1 MRKQVAAAMLAGMT
15 MLAGSSALADGMPRG
30 SVKDV
35 PVAVPTWSGFYL
47 GAGLGYGHLIAKNR
61 YNEVSSDFPG
71 GFASSFDGE
80 GASGGFGT
88 VVLGFDRQIRDRY
101 VVGLFT
107 EFDWS
112 SIEISYQDTLTPEQ
126 TFRVDRTFSLG
137 ARGGFLLTQ
146 TSLLYLTGGYSWSH
160 GKNNGYFDIE
170 SIEAIDGTFA
180 GKRTLT
186 LQGPFVG
193 IGMETLLGR
202 NLSLRGEVRY
212 TMYDDIVTN
221 TFNGTGVV
229 SEAPLSFSDRFE
241 GNLLTGRIALTYKF
255 NRDEPRAEPIK

>member
-1 MRKQVAAAMLAGMT
+1 MRKQIAAAMLAGLA
-15 MLAGSSALADGMPRG
+15 MLAGGSALADGMARG
-30 SVKDV
+30 SMKDV

-47 GAGLGYGHLIAKNR
+47 GAGLGYGHLIAKNC
-61 YNEVSSDFPG
+61 YNEVSSEFPA

-126 TFRVDRTFSLG
+126 TFRVDRTFSIG

-160 GKNNGYFDIE
+160 GKNKGYFDIDNE
-170 SIEAIDGTFA
+170 EGFFP
-180 GKRTLT
+180 GRRTLD
-186 LQGPFVG
+186 LQGFFAG
-193 IGMETLLGR
+193 IGMETQLGR

-212 TMYDDIVTN
+212 TMYDDKVIN
-221 TFNGTGVV
+221 SFSGIGEA
-229 SEAPLSFSDRFE
+229 SELPLSFSDRFE
-241 GNLLTGRIALTYKF
+241 ANLLTGRIALTYKF
-255 NRDEPRAEPIK
+255 NRDEPHAGPIK

>member
-1 MRKQVAAAMLAGMT
+1 MRKQIAAAMLAGLT
-15 MLAGSSALADGMPRG
+15 MLAGGSALADGMPRG

-47 GAGLGYGHLIAKNR
+47 GAGVGYGHMVAKNR
-61 YNEVSSDFPG
+61 YNEVSDENPL
-71 GFASSFDGE
+71 GFASSFHGE
-80 GASGGFGT
+80 GAAGGFGT

-112 SIEISYQDTLTPEQ
+112 SIEISYQDTDTPEQ
-126 TFRVDRTFSLG
+126 TFRHDRTFSLG
-137 ARGGFLLTQ
+137 GRAGFLLTQ

-160 GKNNGYFDIE
+160 GKNNGYFDID
-170 SIEAIDGTFA
+170 SVEAVDGTFF
-180 GKRTLT
+180 GKRKLT

-221 TFNGTGVV
+221 TFNGTGDF
-229 SEAPLSFSDRFE
+229 SGEPLSFSDRFE
-241 GNLLTGRIALTYKF
+241 ANLLTGRIALVYKF
-255 NRDEPRAEPIK
+255 NRDEPHVVPIK